1 MNVLGL
7 LIKAVVGIVLA
18 LVLAFG
24 LGYVSQFLFTPHI
37 PAQPGFE
44 VVVLAEGE
52 TAAQPREVP
61 IEELFATASIEKG
74 EKVAKKCAACHNFK
88 EGQGNKVGPEL
99 YGVVGRE
106 TATFPGFKYTDAMK
120 AHGGKWDA
128 LALNTYLTNPK
139 EVVPGTSMAF
149 AGIRKAEDR
158 ANLIAYL
165 NSLSHDPQPLPTAAP
180 AEEEAPAED
189 APAQDAAPAEAAP
202 AEAAPADATPAESA
216 NEQQAPAVAN

>member
-24 LGYVSQFLFTPHI
+24 LGYVSQFLFAPHI

-52 TAAQPREVP
+52 TAAQPKEVP

-88 EGQGNKVGPEL
+88 EGQGSKVGPEL

-106 TATFPGFKYTDAMK
+106 TATFPGFKYTEAMK
-120 AHGGKWDA
+120 EHGGKWDA

-139 EVVPGTSMAF
+139 QVVPGTSMAF
-149 AGIRKAEDR
+149 AGLRKAEDR

-165 NSLSHDPQPLPTAAP
+165 NSLSHDPQPLPTAVP
-180 AEEEAPAED
+180 AEEVPAAE
-189 APAQDAAPAEAAP
+189 APAEAAP
-202 AEAAPADATPAESA
+202 AEAAPAEGTGAEKAPASA
-216 NEQQAPAVAN
+216 N